1 MAAQPD
7 VYDLPAWSVI
17 RDLWTVRLLF
27 TTKCQPEPLPG
38 PYRGSANLHAPEI
51 SVQSYAK
58 AIIVSL
64 REELEQERSAHAH
77 TRAQAEADILALS
90 ARLARREAQLEALNL
105 RVVES
110 QDTPER
116 SRAAAEQKDSAQRWP
131 EERPSTRPAFSREE
145 AIQILELT
153 AARNRELEVEV
164 RHLRQSVSLGHP
176 SVTSTLITYDP
187 YYCSP

>member
-1 MAAQPD
+1 M
-7 VYDLPAWSVI
+7 
-17 RDLWTVRLLF
+17 
-27 TTKCQPEPLPG
+27 
-38 PYRGSANLHAPEI
+38 HAPEI

-90 ARLARREAQLEALNL
+90 ARLARREAQLEAFNL
-105 RVVES
+105 RVAES
-110 QDTPER
+110 QATAET
-116 SRAAAEQKDSAQRWP
+116 SRAAAEQQYSAQRRP
-131 EERPSTRPAFSREE
+131 EEPPSTRPAFSREE

-176 SVTSTLITYDP
+176 SVTSTLITYGP
-187 YYCSP
+187 YHCSP